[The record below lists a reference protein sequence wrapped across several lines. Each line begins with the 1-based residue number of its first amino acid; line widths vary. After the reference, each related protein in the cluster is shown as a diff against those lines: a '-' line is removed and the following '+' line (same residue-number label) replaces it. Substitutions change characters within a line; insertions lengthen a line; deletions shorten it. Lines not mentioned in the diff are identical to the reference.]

1 VGSPRRIETDVA
13 ALYHLN
19 SNNSRHRTVDF
30 DVAEDSRPLRF
41 RTYPGSLRVSLPGKD
56 FELPMSLGEALRA
69 RHSTRSFRPESL
81 PLEAFGRLLFCSYGV
96 RGKKKIEGEWC
107 YDRPSP
113 SAGGL
118 YPLEFYAACQN
129 VGGLRDGI
137 YHYDACAHELELQKT
152 GLFHLEIAGMMIGQD
167 MVRDVNIVLLIAA
180 NFRRTMWKYGQR
192 GYRYIF
198 LDAGHAAQNV
208 YLVATALNLGVVSI
222 GGFFDDELSSLVGL
236 PGSEER
242 VIYAVCVGSKQQ
254 ANGHTR
260 F

>member
-1 VGSPRRIETDVA
+1 MYQSVPTHRSCTCLQAP
-13 ALYHLN
+13 
-19 SNNSRHRTVDF
+19 SRHPSGRPRCPK
-30 DVAEDSRPLRF
+30 SRPVGIPCRK
-41 RTYPGSLRVSLPGKD
+41 S
-56 FELPMSLGEALRA
+56 A
-69 RHSTRSFRPESL
+69 RNNTLWLLWIPVFASNPAGPPFNPKFPTWLSSA
-81 PLEAFGRLLFCSYGV
+81 EAFGRLLFCSYGV

-137 YHYDACAHELELQKT
+137 YHYDARAHELELRRT
-152 GLFHLEIAGMMIGQD
+152 ARFHLDIAGMMIGQE
-167 MVRDVNIVLLIAA
+167 MVRDVNIVLLIAV
-180 NFRRTMWKYGQR
+180 NFKRTMWKYGQR

-198 LDAGHAAQNV
+198 LDAGHTAQNV

-222 GGFFDDELSSLVGL
+222 GGFFDGELSSLVGL

-242 VIYAVCVGSKQQ
+242 VIYAVCVGSRQE
-254 ANGHTR
+254 ATGHSPS
-260 F
+260 